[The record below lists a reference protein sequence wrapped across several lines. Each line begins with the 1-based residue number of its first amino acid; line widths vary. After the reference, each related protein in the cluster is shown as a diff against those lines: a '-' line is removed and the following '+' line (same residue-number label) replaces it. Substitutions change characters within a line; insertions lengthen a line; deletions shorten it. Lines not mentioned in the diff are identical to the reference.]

1 MKSNVETLSPTRVK
15 ISVEVAFEELSPY
28 IADAFK
34 KLASQIN
41 VPGFRKGKVPAAMV
55 EQRVGRPAILDEAIN
70 AALPEFYGQAAREH
84 TLLVIGRPVVDI

>member
-28 IADAFK
+28 IADAYK

-55 EQRVGRPAILDEAIN
+55 
-70 AALPEFYGQAAREH
+70 
-84 TLLVIGRPVVDI
+84 